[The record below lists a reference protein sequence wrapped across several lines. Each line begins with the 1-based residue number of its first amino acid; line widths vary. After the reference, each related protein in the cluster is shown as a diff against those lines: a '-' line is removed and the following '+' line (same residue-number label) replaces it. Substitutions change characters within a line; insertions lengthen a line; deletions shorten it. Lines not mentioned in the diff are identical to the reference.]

1 MKAWKKEFW
10 LIVEIFIWTI
20 GLFLIQTFMFSDLEK
35 SLSSREHIYSYQ
47 MDRWQYSSSHRW
59 DELLNYLNASGKV
72 LCDTSTDITKEDT
85 AHLQAYYR
93 DMFAVMMLSKSKF
106 TVSSYMFDDIDTMI
120 STIDSNIFYGYIA
133 GYSISDG
140 QIENFSQLSKQYR
153 IAIEQSTELEKAVN
167 KTKEKLET
175 INSDMNMDLIYKDI
189 CQKRT
194 PFFNESSMN
203 TVNELNRTTAEMLEN
218 YSFLLNVYSK
228 VSSVALAFKKMLMLL
243 IFLRLQWVI
252 MLKAFETI
260 EVGRGNRHNKQFKS
274 DS

>member
-1 MKAWKKEFW
+1 
-10 LIVEIFIWTI
+10 
-20 GLFLIQTFMFSDLEK
+20 MFSDLEK